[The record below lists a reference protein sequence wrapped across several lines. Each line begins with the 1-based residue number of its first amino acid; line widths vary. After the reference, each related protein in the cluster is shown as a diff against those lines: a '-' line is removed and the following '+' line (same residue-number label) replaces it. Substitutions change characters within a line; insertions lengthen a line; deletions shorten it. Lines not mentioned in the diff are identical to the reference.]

1 MRFTYEEIKKEL
13 KEHYDEINSDNLA
26 EWAEGFCPVYYNE
39 IIEDWKEMPSEFDN
53 NWRDGVAVTAE
64 TTLYD
69 LMSFDLFVYYLEK
82 CNQALDELREEAEET
97 ANN

>member
-13 KEHYDEINSDNLA
+13 KDHYDELKGDDLA
-26 EWAEGFCPVYYNE
+26 EWAEGFLPVYYGA
-39 IIEDWKEMPSEFDN
+39 IIEDWKEMPSEFEN
-53 NWRDGVAVTAE
+53 NWRDGIVITAK

-69 LMSFDLFVYYLEK
+69 LMTFDLFMYYLEK

-97 ANN
+97 ADN